1 MSSQTHLHDLKFRM
15 MTIDLLRMAKERYT
29 YRELAQ
35 HTNLPVTVLS
45 RYVKGHVLPTTK
57 RARTIWNSLEK
68 LVSLEKEFRNRITF
82 DESGYFDNT
91 GIICNISLLSQGAQ
105 HALSKFAGRRI
116 TKVMTAA
123 VDGIP
128 LATMIAQ
135 AFGVNL
141 ILAKNTR
148 EVGVQDFIEESYI
161 PTGSAVRMVLYIP
174 KKSIKRGDSVLIVD
188 DVIRSGETQRAMIN
202 LVGKAKAEVAGIYA
216 LIGVGENWRERVST
230 RSNCP
235 CEVVLT
241 LPAGTGK

>member
-29 YRELAQ
+29 YRELSQ
-35 HTNLPVTVLS
+35 HTDLPVTVLS

-57 RARTIWNSLEK
+57 RAKTIWNSLEK
-68 LVSLEKEFRNRITF
+68 IVSLENEFRNRITF

-91 GIICNISLLSQGAQ
+91 NIISNVSLLSQGAQ

-128 LATMIAQ
+128 IATMIAE
-135 AFGVNL
+135 AFGVDL
-141 ILAKNTR
+141 VIAKNTK

-161 PTGSAVRMVLYIP
+161 PSNSGVRMVLYIP
-174 KKSIKRGDSVLIVD
+174 KKSIKRGDSILIVD
-188 DVIRSGETQRAMIN
+188 DVIRSGETQRVLIS
-202 LVGKAKAEVAGIYA
+202 LVEKVKAEVAGIYA
-216 LIGVGENWRERVST
+216 LIGVGENWREKIPIS
-230 RSNCP
+230 SDGP
-235 CEVVLT
+235 CEVILT
-241 LPAGTGK
+241 ISPSRSE